1 MIKYFV
7 KIYPR
12 SDTDF
17 CTARKERRV
26 KPVAEFEEMENM
38 MDYEAIQEKRSD
50 ELMELLD
57 RRDMK
62 QLQRRMEEMK
72 EFDVAEFLTEL
83 DASRMPMVFRL
94 LSKETAAEVF
104 ANFEAPEQE
113 EIINSIT
120 DSELAGIMEEMYV
133 DDAVDM
139 MEELP
144 ANVVKRAMRTAT
156 PATRNLINQYLRY
169 PDNSA
174 GSIMTAEFIDLK
186 KYMSVKESL
195 ARIRRIGEDKET
207 IYVCFVISASRQLE
221 GIVTVKDLLLA
232 DDDTIIEDL
241 MDRNV
246 VFASTTEDQES
257 VSEKF
262 SDYDLMALPV
272 VDKEGRLVG
281 IVTVDDII
289 DVMEQEATEDF
300 EIMAGMTP
308 SDKPYSRT
316 GIFEMWKNRIPWL
329 MFLMLSATFTS
340 MILTGFEDML
350 SVQAGLIAFIPM
362 LMGTGGNSG
371 AQASTAVIRSLSLGD
386 TEPSD
391 ALRVMWKELRVSFVC
406 GLTLASVN
414 FVKMLLVD
422 GMLLNNDS
430 VTVAVAATVSLSVLF
445 IVMFAKVVG
454 SALPILAEKLGVD
467 PAVMANPLI
476 STVTDAVSLLI
487 YIFVAKLVLRI

>member
-1 MIKYFV
+1 MTSEFV
-7 KIYPR
+7 
-12 SDTDF
+12 
-17 CTARKERRV
+17 
-26 KPVAEFEEMENM
+26 
-38 MDYEAIQEKRSD
+38 
-50 ELMELLD
+50 
-57 RRDMK
+57 
-62 QLQRRMEEMK
+62 
-72 EFDVAEFLTEL
+72 
-83 DASRMPMVFRL
+83 
-94 LSKETAAEVF
+94 
-104 ANFEAPEQE
+104 
-113 EIINSIT
+113 
-120 DSELAGIMEEMYV
+120 
-133 DDAVDM
+133 
-139 MEELP
+139 
-144 ANVVKRAMRTAT
+144 
-156 PATRNLINQYLRY
+156 
-169 PDNSA
+169 
-174 GSIMTAEFIDLK
+174 DLK
-186 KYMSVKESL
+186 KYMSVKESF

-207 IYVCFVISASRQLE
+207 IYVCFVISADRKLE

-232 DDDTIIEDL
+232 DDDVIIEEL

-246 VFASTTEDQES
+246 IFATTTEDQES

-316 GIFEMWKNRIPWL
+316 SILEMWKNRIPWL

-340 MILTGFEDML
+340 MILTSFEDRL
-350 SVQAGLIAFIPM
+350 AVQAGLVAFIPM

-371 AQASTAVIRSLSLGD
+371 AQSSTAVIRSLSIGD
-386 TEPSD
+386 TEPGD
-391 ALRVMWKELRVSFVC
+391 ALRVMWKELRVAFLC
-406 GLTLASVN
+406 GITLAAVN

-422 GMLLNNDS
+422 GMLLRNDNI
-430 VTVAVAATVSLSVLF
+430 TLAVAATVSLSVLF

-454 SALPILAEKLGVD
+454 SALPILAEKIGVD

-487 YIFVAKLVLRI
+487 YIYIAKLILHI

>member
-1 MIKYFV
+1 M
-7 KIYPR
+7 
-12 SDTDF
+12 D
-17 CTARKERRV
+17 
-26 KPVAEFEEMENM
+26 EEKTTGEAVV
-38 MDYEAIQEKRSD
+38 YEDLVEEKND

-57 RRDMK
+57 SRNMK
-62 QLQRRMEEMK
+62 KLRERMDEMQ
-72 EFDVAEFLTEL
+72 EFDVAEFLSSLT
-83 DASRMPMVFRL
+83 DNRMPMLFRL
-94 LSKETAAEVF
+94 LSKERAAEVF
-104 ANFEAPEQE
+104 ANMDAPDQE
-113 EIINSIT
+113 RIINSIT
-120 DSELAGIMEEMYV
+120 DSELAGIVEELYV

-144 ANVVKRAMRTAT
+144 ANVVKRVMRTAT
-156 PATRNLINQYLRY
+156 PETRNLINTYLHY
-169 PDNSA
+169 PENSA
-174 GSIMTAEFIDLK
+174 GSIMTAEYVDLK
-186 KYMSVKESL
+186 KYMSVKEAF

-207 IYVCFVISASRQLE
+207 IYICFVTSAHRKLE

-232 DDDTIIEDL
+232 DPDTVIEDL

-246 VFASTTEDQES
+246 IYAVTTEDQES

-272 VDKEGRLVG
+272 VDKENRLVG

-289 DVMEQEATEDF
+289 DVMEQEATEDIQ
-300 EIMAGMTP
+300 IMAGMTP
-308 SDKPYSRT
+308 SDKPYLRT
-316 GIFEMWKNRIPWL
+316 GTGEMWRNRIPWL

-340 MILTGFEDML
+340 MILTAFEDRL
-350 SVQAGLIAFIPM
+350 AVQAGLVAFIPM

-386 TEPSD
+386 VEPRD
-391 ALRVMWKELRVSFVC
+391 VLRVMWKEWRVALLC

-422 GMLLNNDS
+422 GKLLGNPNI
-430 VTVAVAATVSLSVLF
+430 TVAIAATVSLSIVF

-454 SALPILAEKLGVD
+454 SFLPIAAEKIGVD

-476 STVTDAVSLLI
+476 STLTDAVSLLI
-487 YIFVAKLVLRI
+487 YIQIAKLILKI

>member
-1 MIKYFV
+1 M
-7 KIYPR
+7 
-12 SDTDF
+12 
-17 CTARKERRV
+17 
-26 KPVAEFEEMENM
+26 EENEKLET
-38 MDYEAIQEKRSD
+38 MDYEAIHEKRTD
-50 ELMELLD
+50 ELTELLNK
-57 RRDMK
+57 RDMK
-62 QLQRRMEEMK
+62 QLKQRMEELN
-72 EFDVAEFLTEL
+72 EFDVAEFLAEI
-83 DASRMPMVFRL
+83 DDNQMPMVFRL

-104 ANFEAPEQE
+104 ANFDTPEQE
-113 EIINSIT
+113 KIINSIT
-120 DSELAGIMEEMYV
+120 DSELSGIIEELYV

-144 ANVVKRAMRTAT
+144 ANVVKRVMRAAR
-156 PATRNLINQYLRY
+156 PETRNLINQYLRY

-174 GSIMTAEFIDLK
+174 GSIMTSEFVDLK
-186 KYMSVKESL
+186 KYMNVKEAF

-207 IYVCFVISASRQLE
+207 IYICFVTSADRKLE

-232 DDDTIIEDL
+232 DDDTVLEDL

-246 VFASTTEDQES
+246 IFASTTEDQES

-272 VDKEGRLVG
+272 VDGEGRLVG

-300 EIMAGMTP
+300 EKMAGILP

-316 GIFEMWKNRIPWL
+316 STVEMWKNRIPWL
-329 MFLMLSATFTS
+329 LFLMLSATFTS
-340 MILTGFEDML
+340 MILTSFEDML
-350 SVQAGLIAFIPM
+350 AVQAGLVAFIPM

-386 TEPSD
+386 TEPRD
-391 ALRVMWKELRVSFVC
+391 ALRVMWKEWRVSVLC
-406 GLTLASVN
+406 GLTLALVN
-414 FVKMLLVD
+414 FFKMLLLD
-422 GMLLNNDS
+422 GMILHNDS
-430 VTVAVAATVSLSVLF
+430 VTVTVAATVSLSVLF

-487 YIFVAKLVLRI
+487 YIYVAKLILHI

>member
-1 MIKYFV
+1 M
-7 KIYPR
+7 
-12 SDTDF
+12 
-17 CTARKERRV
+17 A
-26 KPVAEFEEMENM
+26 EMENENKIL
-38 MDYEAIQEKRSD
+38 DFDTIQEKRTD

-62 QLQRRMEEMK
+62 QLQRRMEEMN
-72 EFDVAEFLTEL
+72 EFDVAEFLSEL
-83 DASRMPMVFRL
+83 DSSRMPMVFRL

-104 ANFEAPEQE
+104 ANFDAPEQE

-120 DSELAGIMEEMYV
+120 DSELAGIMDEMYV

-207 IYVCFVISASRQLE
+207 IYVCFVISADRKLE

-232 DDDTIIEDL
+232 DDDTVIEDL

-246 VFASTTEDQES
+246 IFASTTEDQES

-316 GIFEMWKNRIPWL
+316 STIEMWKNRIPWL

-340 MILTGFEDML
+340 MILTDFENIL
-350 SVQAGLIAFIPM
+350 AAQAGLVAFIPM

-386 TEPSD
+386 TEPRNV
-391 ALRVMWKELRVSFVC
+391 LRVMWKEWRVSLIC
-406 GLTLASVN
+406 GLTLAAVN

-422 GMLLNNDS
+422 GLLLQNAN
-430 VTVAVAATVSLSVLF
+430 VTVAVAATVSLSIVF

-454 SALPILAEKLGVD
+454 SVLPIAAEKMGVD
-467 PAVMANPLI
+467 PAVMSNPLI
-476 STVTDAVSLLI
+476 STLTDAVSLLI
-487 YIFVAKLVLRI
+487 YIYVAKLVLHI

>member
-1 MIKYFV
+1 MEKNEIMDF
-7 KIYPR
+7 
-12 SDTDF
+12 DT
-17 CTARKERRV
+17 
-26 KPVAEFEEMENM
+26 M
-38 MDYEAIQEKRSD
+38 QEKRSD

-57 RRDMK
+57 NREMK
-62 QLQRRMEEMK
+62 QLQRRMEEMN
-72 EFDVAEFLTEL
+72 EFDVAEFLSEL
-83 DASRMPMVFRL
+83 DDNRMPMVFRL
-94 LSKETAAEVF
+94 LTKETAAEVF
-104 ANFEAPEQE
+104 ANFDAPEQE
-113 EIINSIT
+113 KIINSIT

-169 PDNSA
+169 PENSA

-207 IYVCFVISASRQLE
+207 IYVCFVISADRKLE

-246 VFASTTEDQES
+246 IFASTTEDQES

-289 DVMEQEATEDF
+289 DVMEQETTEDF

-340 MILTGFEDML
+340 MILTDFENTL
-350 SVQAGLIAFIPM
+350 SVQAGLVAFIPM

-386 TEPSD
+386 TEPRD
-391 ALRVMWKELRVSFVC
+391 ALRVMWKEWRVAFFC
-406 GLTLASVN
+406 GLTLAAVN

-422 GMLLNNDS
+422 GMLLANDN
-430 VTVAVAATVSLSVLF
+430 VTVAVAATVSVSVLF

-454 SALPILAEKLGVD
+454 SMLPILAEKIGVD

-487 YIFVAKLVLRI
+487 YIYVAKLILHI